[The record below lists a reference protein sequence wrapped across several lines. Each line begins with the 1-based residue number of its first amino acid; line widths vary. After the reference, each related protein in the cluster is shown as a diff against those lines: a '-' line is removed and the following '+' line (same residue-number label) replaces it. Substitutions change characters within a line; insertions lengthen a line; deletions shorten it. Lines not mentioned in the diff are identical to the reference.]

1 MGAKPA
7 SHCLF
12 SLLSI
17 SNGCGEYRNYFC
29 QSSSNSVCS
38 RMRTTLVNF
47 LCLLVYCF
55 IHTLHPN
62 ADHFPDAYLRFFL
75 LLFLCLVPGLYP
87 FFLGLR
93 SLIFFWGG
101 GHPSFSTV
109 SSSSFSTAYS
119 MFHMDNSQIYPCTH
133 LNSAFSQFS
142 SSGCILYG
150 SDW

>member
-17 SNGCGEYRNYFC
+17 SNGCGEYRNFFC

-93 SLIFFWGG
+93 SLIFLGG
-101 GHPSFSTV
+101 GATLIF
-109 SSSSFSTAYS
+109 YS
-119 MFHMDNSQIYPCTH
+119 
-133 LNSAFSQFS
+133 LQFFIFN
-142 SSGCILYG
+142 CLFYVPYG
-150 SDW
+150 

>member
-87 FFLGLR
+87 FFLGLH

-101 GHPSFSTV
+101 GNPHFLQSPVLHF
-109 SSSSFSTAYS
+109 
-119 MFHMDNSQIYPCTH
+119 QLP
-133 LNSAFSQFS
+133 
-142 SSGCILYG
+142 ILC
-150 SDW
+150 SIWITPKSIHVHT

>member
-93 SLIFFWGG
+93 SLIFFGG
-101 GHPSFSTV
+101 GGNPHFLKSPVLHF
-109 SSSSFSTAYS
+109 
-119 MFHMDNSQIYPCTH
+119 QLP
-133 LNSAFSQFS
+133 
-142 SSGCILYG
+142 ILC
-150 SDW
+150 SIWITPKSIHVHT

>member
-101 GHPSFSTV
+101 GNPHFLQSPVLHF
-109 SSSSFSTAYS
+109 
-119 MFHMDNSQIYPCTH
+119 QLP
-133 LNSAFSQFS
+133 
-142 SSGCILYG
+142 ILC
-150 SDW
+150 SIWITPKSIHVHT

>member
-93 SLIFFWGG
+93 SLIFFLGG
-101 GHPSFSTV
+101 GNPHFLQSPVLHF
-109 SSSSFSTAYS
+109 
-119 MFHMDNSQIYPCTH
+119 QLP
-133 LNSAFSQFS
+133 
-142 SSGCILYG
+142 ILC
-150 SDW
+150 SIWITPKSIHVHT